1 MQCHEFL
8 EYAGRWMEGEGDP
21 RATAHLDGCPRCRGL
36 IADLNAIRQ
45 TAGELEAE
53 IQPPPHVWTGIRIR
67 LEAEGLIREQG
78 RTWAERLA
86 GLFTLA
92 PRPALAGV
100 YLAVVLAAAVL
111 LSFESV
117 NLYDQARGLGVAPPE
132 FAAIQEH
139 LEHARVR
146 TVSTIRQRNPVVAA
160 SYRESLN
167 TIDNSI
173 LECERMVREDPANE
187 LARQYLYGAYQQ
199 KAELVAAILER
210 GALGE

>member
-8 EYAGRWMEGEGDP
+8 EHAGRWMEGEEDP

-45 TAGELEAE
+45 TARELEAE
-53 IQPPPHVWTGIRIR
+53 VPPPPRVWAGIRSQ
-67 LEAEGLIREQG
+67 LEAEGVIREPG

-86 GLFTLA
+86 GLFALA

-100 YLAVVLAAAVL
+100 YLALVLGAAVL
-111 LSFESV
+111 LSFESAHR
-117 NLYDQARGLGVAPPE
+117 YDQTRGLGVTPPE

-146 TVSTIRQRNPVVAA
+146 TVSTIRQHSPVVAA

-199 KAELVAAILER
+199 KAELVAAIVER